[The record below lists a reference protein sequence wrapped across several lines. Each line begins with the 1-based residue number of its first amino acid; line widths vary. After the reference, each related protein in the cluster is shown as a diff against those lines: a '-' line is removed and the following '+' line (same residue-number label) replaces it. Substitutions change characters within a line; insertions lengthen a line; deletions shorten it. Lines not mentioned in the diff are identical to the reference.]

1 MLLMLSKLFK
11 IVCLGRSPRNLLP
24 PCFENINNIRV
35 MSKKITDNQ
44 FIYYFQE
51 NCTENLALQIDYSIK
66 EIGFI
71 SVFKSAY
78 IKHKGKIPT
87 EKLLKFCPIFDIK
100 DAVEFHTF
108 ICKFCEIKRG
118 FFIQKRFDKVVGEI
132 MMKSEKAKKSAGLKW
147 LKDKTLKGES
157 NNDTNAPAN
166 APANGDAKDK
176 DKDKD
181 KDIIINN
188 NIEKI
193 DKKEIEIPNFID
205 SELWNEFLKIR
216 DKSKKAVN
224 SELAVKKLVNKINK
238 FHEKGLNVNEIL
250 ESSVLSGWSDLYE
263 PKQTNNNN
271 KSRLGWK

>member
-1 MLLMLSKLFK
+1 
-11 IVCLGRSPRNLLP
+11 
-24 PCFENINNIRV
+24 

-71 SVFKSAY
+71 SIFKSAY

-100 DAVEFHTF
+100 DAVEFHAF

-118 FFIQKRFDKVVGEI
+118 FFVQERFDKVVNEI
-132 MMKSEKAKKSAGLKW
+132 IEKSNKSKASITARWNKS
-147 LKDKTLKGES
+147 KTLKG
-157 NNDTNAPAN
+157 DTNEHTN
-166 APANGDAKDK
+166 VSTNDYTKDK
-176 DKDKD
+176 VKDKVKD

-193 DKKEIEIPNFID
+193 DKKVIEIPNFID

-224 SELAVKKLVNKINK
+224 SELAIKKLVNKINK
-238 FHEKGLNVNEIL
+238 FHEKGLNVTEIL

-263 PKQTNNNN
+263 PKQNNS
-271 KSRLGWK
+271 KQSRLGF

>member
-1 MLLMLSKLFK
+1 
-11 IVCLGRSPRNLLP
+11 
-24 PCFENINNIRV
+24 

-71 SVFKSAY
+71 SIFKSAY

-100 DAVEFHTF
+100 DAVEFHAF

-118 FFIQKRFDKVVGEI
+118 FFVQERFDKVVNEI
-132 MMKSEKAKKSAGLKW
+132 IEKSNKSKASITARWNKS
-147 LKDKTLKGES
+147 KTLKG
-157 NNDTNAPAN
+157 DTNEHTN
-166 APANGDAKDK
+166 VSTNDYTKDK
-176 DKDKD
+176 VKDKVKD

-205 SELWNEFLKIR
+205 SELWNKFLKIR

-224 SELAVKKLVNKINK
+224 SELAIKKLVNKINK
-238 FHEKGLNVNEIL
+238 FHEKGLSVNEVL
-250 ESSVLSGWSDLYE
+250 ESSVLAGWTDIYE
-263 PKQTNNNN
+263 PKNNNNN